1 VWHWEDGGPTN
12 LQNLVLLCSKHHHV
26 IHLADWRLE
35 LRPDGTLEV
44 TDPHGNRRTSDP
56 PARAAAA

>member
-56 PARAAAA
+56 PARAAVA